1 MSGRRIRALLRDK
14 LAIFGFIMFLLV
26 LLMSICA
33 PLLSPYAPSTQN
45 MSDRYS
51 GPGQPYLFG
60 TDQYGRDILSRVIYG
75 SRASLIVGF
84 TSVSFSMFIGTIIG
98 MVAGYCGG
106 KLDDLVMRGVDIL
119 LSFPTLL
126 LGLLIVA
133 ILGPGLV
140 NTIIAIAI
148 SILPRFA
155 RLARGPTVTVKEAV
169 YIEASRA
176 CGQSDTRIIINHV
189 LPNIMGPILV
199 MGTLWLATAIRIEAN
214 LSFLGLGVQ
223 PPTPSWGN
231 MIRAG
236 VNNITITPW
245 LAIFP
250 GIAITIA
257 VLGFNMV
264 GDGLRDALDP
274 KLQTS

>member
-1 MSGRRIRALLRDK
+1 MSDRRIRTLLRDK
-14 LAIFGFIMFLLV
+14 LAVAGIIMILV
-26 LLMSICA
+26 VSLMSIFA
-33 PLLSPYAPSTQN
+33 PLLSPFSPSEQN
-45 MSDRYS
+45 MIDRYS
-51 GPGQPYLFG
+51 KPCKAYLFG
-60 TDQYGRDILSRVIYG
+60 TDEYGRDILSRIIFG

-84 TSVSFSMFIGTIIG
+84 FSVTFSMLSGTLLGTI
-98 MVAGYCGG
+98 AGYFGG
-106 KLDDLVMRGVDIL
+106 KLDDIVMRGIDIM

-155 RLARGPTVTVKEAV
+155 RLARGPTVSAKEAIYV
-169 YIEASRA
+169 EASRA
-176 CGQSDTRIIINHV
+176 CGQNDFRIILNHI
-189 LPNIMGPILV
+189 LPNILGPVLV
-199 MGTLWLATAIRIEAN
+199 MGSLWLATAIRIEAN

-250 GIAITIA
+250 GIAITVA
-257 VLGFNMV
+257 VLSFNMV

-274 KLQTS
+274 KLQS